1 MKLIQQTRL
10 HYQDDK
16 SDKIYEVDLCE
27 VTNDTY
33 LVNFRYG
40 RRGKELREGTKT
52 DQPVPLAKAQQI
64 FDKLVSDK
72 TKKGYQ
78 DANQPFVPI
87 VSNTP
92 EPIEDETPE
101 VTPLSVFEFPEIRK
115 FHILKSLQEYVQPQ
129 RSTPLSQ
136 KTTTP
141 ESLTPPSNTEGNE
154 TQSQKPNSIFERFK
168 KWVNPEETSNSSQ
181 RPQGNTSPV
190 KNLKNLFKKEEVQ
203 KRPLARLLWRVGEF
217 RIQEAVP
224 YLTQVEQGVNPL
236 FNYCLAWAIGRC
248 ADPSGLPTL
257 ESMTNHAKQYPFLHD
272 ILREAKMACLDE
284 NMQSQLASVV
294 LQNLPIPIKTAIQSE
309 SENTLL
315 ERIRAAFQISFTS
328 NEMMADLYL
337 ISNHYPIIRRALL
350 EWIKESPLK
359 GGGYFRT
366 FRQFYKAA
374 EFRDDAEL
382 FGLVAYRIQK
392 SRPTMNHVQWGGTKL
407 DGRWVQNR
415 DEIKKKNSRIGFSK
429 ATKDYMERRSWRT
442 LNRKGEVGDPSYV
455 KMATGILLNYTDADE
470 LKVRSHDYWNYFR
483 DANGRWQ
490 SQKTTLH
497 YTPFARYLTLNNIL
511 FKNSPRFEINKGKNK
526 WLFKNGVTPETPS
539 PQVRE
544 EAYPELWDKVPQG
557 LLHLL
562 AESESRAVHEF
573 AVKAAKANL
582 GRIKGLVNLDF
593 VKILLN
599 KSYENTARFG
609 LDLAKAKYNPNQPNI
624 DLVNILLNVNITEA
638 RAQGIAW
645 VNEQPS
651 FFLND
656 ADFAVK
662 LLFNPHEDVNT
673 WTDQLLSGA
682 LFQEEK
688 SQVVIARA
696 IAMMMAF
703 DEKATDTERK
713 SILNAG
719 SILAKHFQKIL
730 SKTSFDLI
738 NDLLHHPLVE
748 VQVFGAKILLNH
760 ETKVEDLPEELLL
773 GLINGSSPEMRKVG
787 VELLGKLPAE
797 KLLERKNL
805 LYALCVS
812 QYPEVRKAVHPIVT
826 DLSKK
831 HTEFGDEL
839 VVLLAPSLLYK
850 EENEGRDEDVLN
862 LLIGNLKDHLRKIP
876 LSQTLNL
883 LYAPRK
889 AAHVLGNH
897 LLQNYTQ
904 QQDLT
909 MRQIV
914 RLGDNEMVEVRQWVK
929 DIYNNHIDR
938 IQNELAEA
946 VRLCDAKWEDVRD
959 FSFEFFREKI
969 KEEYWA
975 PEILVSICDSVK
987 PMVQQFG
994 KELITKH
1001 FKEENGEQ
1009 YLLQLSQ
1016 HPTKE
1021 LQSFATN
1028 YLERFATDKPEHIE
1042 KLKHYFI
1049 TVLSGVNKSRV
1060 AKKRIFDFLK
1070 NEGMKNEGVAKIVA
1084 EVLERQSTTMAIGD
1098 KARCIHIMR
1107 DLQQH
1112 FDGLELPLEK
1122 IEFED
1127 YPIDI

>member
-10 HYQDDK
+10 HYQDAK

-64 FDKLVSDK
+64 FDKLVNDK

-78 DANQPFVPI
+78 DASQPFVQTATT
-87 VSNTP
+87 TP
-92 EPIEDETPE
+92 EPIEEETPKT
-101 VTPLSVFEFPEIRK
+101 TPVDTFEFPEIRK
-115 FHILKSLQEYVQPQ
+115 FHILKSLQEYVQPLNT
-129 RSTPLSQ
+129 TPLSQ

-141 ESLTPPSNTEGNE
+141 ESLTPPPTTEGNE
-154 TQSQKPNSIFERFK
+154 TLSPKLNSIFERFK
-168 KWVNPEETSNSSQ
+168 KWVNPSGETSAQ
-181 RPQGNTSPV
+181 RPQGNASPV
-190 KNLKNLFKKEEVQ
+190 RNLKNIFKKEEAQ

-224 YLTQVEQGVNPL
+224 YLTQVEQGANPL

-248 ADPSGLPTL
+248 GDLAGLPTL
-257 ESMTNHAKQYPFLHD
+257 EKMTDHAKQYPFLHD

-284 NMQSQLASVV
+284 KTQTQLAAIV
-294 LQNLPIPIKTAIQSE
+294 LENLPIECRTAIQSE
-309 SENTLL
+309 SEITLL
-315 ERIRAAFQISFTS
+315 QVIHSAFQMNLTS

-337 ISNHYPIIRRALL
+337 ISNHYPVIRKALL
-350 EWIKESPLK
+350 QWIKEAPLK

-382 FGLVAYRIQK
+382 LGLVAYRIQK
-392 SRPTMNHVQWGGTKL
+392 ARPMVTHMQWGGTHF
-407 DGRWVQNR
+407 DGQWIQNR
-415 DEIKKKNSRIGFSK
+415 DEVKKKNSRIGFSK
-429 ATKDYMERRSWRT
+429 TTKDYFERRAWRT

-497 YTPFARYLTLNNIL
+497 YTPFTCYLTLSNIL

-526 WLFKNGVTPETPS
+526 WLFKTGVTPQTPS

-582 GRIKGLVNLDF
+582 AKVTQLVNLDF

-609 LDLAKAKYNPNQPNI
+609 LDLARAKYNPNQPNI
-624 DLVNILLNVNITEA
+624 DLVNILLNVNINEA

-645 VNEQPS
+645 VNAQRG
-651 FFLND
+651 FFFND
-656 ADFAVK
+656 ADFVVK
-662 LLFNPHEDVNT
+662 LLFNPYEDVTT
-673 WTDQLLSGA
+673 WADQLLSET

-696 IAMMMAF
+696 IALMMAF
-703 DEKATDTERK
+703 DENATEVEKK

-719 SILAKHFQKIL
+719 TSLTKHFQKPL

-760 ETKVEDLPEELLL
+760 ETKPEDLPEELLL
-773 GLINGSSPEMRKVG
+773 GLINGSSPEMREVG
-787 VELLGKLPAE
+787 VELLGKLPPE
-797 KLLERKNL
+797 NLLKRKNL
-805 LYALCVS
+805 LYTLCIS

-831 HTEFGDEL
+831 HPDFGDEL
-839 VVLLAPSLLYK
+839 VVMLSPSLLYK
-850 EENEGRDEDVLN
+850 EENEGRDEDVLK
-862 LLIGNLKDHLRKIP
+862 LLMEDLKAHLGKIP

-897 LLQNYTQ
+897 LLQNHTQ

-914 RLGDNEMVEVRQWVK
+914 RLGDNEMVAIRQWVK
-929 DIYNNHIDR
+929 DIYNHHTDR

-946 VRLCDAKWEDVRD
+946 VRLCDAKWDDVRD
-959 FSFEFFREKI
+959 FSFDFFREKI
-969 KEEYWA
+969 NEEYWT

-1028 YLERFATDKPEHIE
+1028 YLERFATDKPEHIK

-1070 NEGMKNEGVAKIVA
+1070 NEGMKNAGVAKIVA
-1084 EVLERQSTTMAIGD
+1084 EVLERQSATMAIGD

-1112 FDGLELPLEK
+1112 FDGLEVPLEK

-1127 YPIDI
+1127 YPINV

>member
-10 HYQDDK
+10 HYQDTK

-64 FDKLVSDK
+64 FDKLVNDK

-78 DANQPFVPI
+78 DASQPFVQT
-87 VSNTP
+87 VLTTP
-92 EPIEDETPE
+92 ETIEDATPE
-101 VTPLSVFEFPEIRK
+101 VEPVRTFEFPEIRK

-129 RSTPLSQ
+129 NTTPLSQ

-141 ESLTPPSNTEGNE
+141 ESLTPPPTTEENE
-154 TQSQKPNSIFERFK
+154 TLAQEPNSIFDRFMR
-168 KWVNPEETSNSSQ
+168 WVKPTEETSNSTQ
-181 RPQGNTSPV
+181 PPQGNASPV
-190 KNLKNLFKKEEVQ
+190 KNLKNVFKKEEVQ

-224 YLTQVEQGVNPL
+224 YLIQVEQGVNPM

-248 ADPSGLPTL
+248 GDSSGLPTL
-257 ESMTNHAKQYPFLHD
+257 ESMTAHAKQYSFLHD
-272 ILREAKMACLDE
+272 ILREAKMACLDK
-284 NMQSQLASVV
+284 NTQTQLASIV
-294 LQNLPIPIKTAIQSE
+294 LENLPIEVRTAIQSE
-309 SENTLL
+309 SENILL
-315 ERIRAAFQISFTS
+315 QTIRSVFQTSLTS

-337 ISNHYPIIRRALL
+337 ISNHYPVIRKTLL
-350 EWIKESPLK
+350 EWVKESPLQ

-382 FGLVAYRIQK
+382 LGLVAYRIQK
-392 SRPTMNHVQWGGTKL
+392 SRPTMNHVQWGGTQL
-407 DGRWVQNR
+407 DGKWVYNR
-415 DEIKKKNSRIGFSK
+415 DEIKKKDSRVGFSK
-429 ATKDYMERRSWRT
+429 ATKDYFERRAWRT

-470 LKVRSHDYWNYFR
+470 LKVRSQDYWNYFR
-483 DANGRWQ
+483 DANGNWQ
-490 SQKTTLH
+490 NEKTTLH
-497 YTPFARYLTLNNIL
+497 YTPFTCYMTLSNIL
-511 FKNSPRFEINKGKNK
+511 FKNSPRFKINKGKNK
-526 WLFKNGVTPETPS
+526 WLFKTGVTPQTPS
-539 PQVRE
+539 PLVRE

-582 GRIKGLVNLDF
+582 SKITGLVNLEF

-599 KSYENTARFG
+599 KSYDNTARFG

-624 DLVNILLNVNITEA
+624 DLVNILLNVNISEA
-638 RAQGIAW
+638 RTQGIAW
-645 VNEQPS
+645 VNAQPN

-656 ADFAVK
+656 ADFVVK

-673 WTDQLLSGA
+673 WADQLLSGT

-696 IAMMMAF
+696 IALMMAF
-703 DEKATDTERK
+703 DEKATEAEKK

-719 SILAKHFQKIL
+719 VRLTKHFQKTL

-773 GLINGSSPEMRKVG
+773 GLINGSSPEMREVG
-787 VELLGKLPAE
+787 VELLGKLPPE
-797 KLLERKNL
+797 KLLEKKNL
-805 LYALCVS
+805 LYTLCIS
-812 QYPEVRKAVHPIVT
+812 KYPEVRKATHPIVT
-826 DLSKK
+826 DLSKN
-831 HTEFGDEL
+831 HSDFGDEI
-839 VVLLAPSLLYK
+839 VVLLAPTLLYK
-850 EENEGRDEDVLN
+850 EENEGRDEDVLE
-862 LLIGNLKDHLRKIP
+862 LLTEDLKDHLGKIS
-876 LSQTLNL
+876 LGQTLNL

-889 AAHVLGNH
+889 AAHVLGNY
-897 LLQNYTQ
+897 LLQNHTQ
-904 QQDLT
+904 QEGLT

-929 DIYNNHIDR
+929 DIYNNHTDR
-938 IQNELAEA
+938 IQKELAEA
-946 VRLCDAKWEDVRD
+946 IRLCDAKWDDVRD
-959 FSFEFFREKI
+959 FSFDFFREKI
-969 KEEYWA
+969 NEEYWT

-1021 LQSFATN
+1021 LQAFATN
-1028 YLERFATDKPEHIE
+1028 YLERFATDEPEHIE

-1070 NEGMKNEGVAKIVA
+1070 NESMKNAGVAKIVA
-1084 EVLERQSTTMAIGD
+1084 EVLERQSATMAIGD

-1112 FDGLELPLEK
+1112 FDGLEVPLEK

-1127 YPIDI
+1127 YPIA